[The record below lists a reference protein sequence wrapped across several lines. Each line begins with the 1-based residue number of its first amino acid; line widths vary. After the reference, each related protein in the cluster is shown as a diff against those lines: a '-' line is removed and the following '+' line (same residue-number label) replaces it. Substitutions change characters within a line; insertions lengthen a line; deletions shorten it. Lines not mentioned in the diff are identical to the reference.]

1 MYFEIKKHFLAFK
14 EWGGHHAD
22 GRPTEKGE
30 TIYAGYIY
38 IGPTEA
44 PFSLCLDHRVPPIS
58 GRRDGDRDWD
68 RVINNNPVFKRVKE

>member
-14 EWGGHHAD
+14 EWAGHHAD
-22 GRPTEKGE
+22 GRPILKRAKP
-30 TIYAGYIY
+30 YMQDIY
-38 IGPTEA
+38 IGPTDA